1 MCNNIIRLRRE
12 TKHCAAYC
20 CFSQNSGDIPHYTV
34 INVEWELIYKS
45 AESVSC
51 NANTQFHTTFGHNYA
66 KLWQKIL
73 SIKKFSVTLHSQ
85 KQNEL
90 AH

>member
-1 MCNNIIRLRRE
+1 MSNNIIRLRRE

-34 INVEWELIYKS
+34 INAEWELIYKS

-51 NANTQFHTTFGHNYA
+51 KANTQFHTILA
-66 KLWQKIL
+66 QLCKIVA
-73 SIKKFSVTLHSQ
+73 KKFCQL
-85 KQNEL
+85 KNL
-90 AH
+90 A